1 MDKYLLDDYN
11 KKRGASSSVRE
22 RKMKKALELYLNG
35 LDKKEIAE
43 VLEVTPKTITDYFR
57 WLRNNGYITREK
69 EEEIEE
75 QRAIE
80 LERIKAKKSK
90 AEERKL
96 THSKVGKIVNNRD
109 KEIMKLYHDGLTIQ
123 EVAKRMHM
131 TLNQAKERYLAL
143 GLSIYTEEE
152 IKRMAEEENR
162 RKERLGK
169 AEKPKDEQEET
180 RQEEEKEESKEEK
193 PEEKRK
199 AEPKYFDPEVFEI
212 LVNSVR
218 NYNDLCDK
226 IRSFIKLNENKRAI
240 ELARYFVENEGF
252 LTEKQKNKLV
262 DLVNFYDVIIA
273 RERKQQGIKN
283 KRNKKEPDERQ

>member
-11 KKRGASSSVRE
+11 RKRGASSSVRE

-43 VLEVTPKTITDYFR
+43 VLEVAPKTITDYFR

-69 EEEIEE
+69 EEAIEE
-75 QRAIE
+75 ERALE
-80 LERIKAKKSK
+80 LERIKTKKSK

-123 EVAKRMHM
+123 EVAERMHM

-152 IKRMAEEENR
+152 LKRMAEEENR
-162 RKERLGK
+162 KKAKLGK
-169 AEKPKDEQEET
+169 AEKPKDEQEEA
-180 RQEEEKEESKEEK
+180 RQEVREESKEEK
-193 PEEKRK
+193 PQEVEKMK
-199 AEPKYFDPEVFEI
+199 PQYFSSDVFEI
-212 LVNSVR
+212 LVNSIP
-218 NYNDLCDK
+218 NYNALCTK
-226 IRSFIKLNENKRAI
+226 IRTFIKFNENKRAI
-240 ELARYFVENEGF
+240 ELARYFIEVGDF
-252 LTEKQKNKLV
+252 LTEKQKNKLI
-262 DLVNFYDVIIA
+262 DFVNFYDILAA

>member
-11 KKRGASSSVRE
+11 RKRGASSSVRE

-43 VLEVTPKTITDYFR
+43 ILEVAPKTITDYFR

-90 AEERKL
+90 AGDRRL

-109 KEIMKLYHDGLTIQ
+109 REIMELYHGGFTIQ

-143 GLSIYTEEE
+143 GLSIYTEED
-152 IKRMAEEENR
+152 IRRMAEEENR
-162 RKERLGK
+162 RKARLGK

-180 RQEEEKEESKEEK
+180 RQEEKEEGKEEK

-218 NYNDLCDK
+218 NYNEK
-226 IRSFIKLNENKRAI
+226 SNRAC
-240 ELARYFVENEGF
+240 
-252 LTEKQKNKLV
+252 
-262 DLVNFYDVIIA
+262 
-273 RERKQQGIKN
+273 
-283 KRNKKEPDERQ
+283 

>member
-75 QRAIE
+75 QRALE

-123 EVAKRMHM
+123 EVAERMHM

-152 IKRMAEEENR
+152 LKRMAEEENR
-162 RKERLGK
+162 KKAKLGK
-169 AEKPKDEQEET
+169 AEKPKDEQEEA
-180 RQEEEKEESKEEK
+180 RQEVREESKEEK
-193 PEEKRK
+193 PQEVEKMK
-199 AEPKYFDPEVFEI
+199 PQYFSSDVFEI
-212 LVNSVR
+212 LVNSIP
-218 NYNDLCDK
+218 NYNALCTK
-226 IRSFIKLNENKRAI
+226 IRTFIKFNENKRAI
-240 ELARYFVENEGF
+240 ELARYFIEVGDF
-252 LTEKQKNKLV
+252 LTEKQKNKLI
-262 DLVNFYDVIIA
+262 DFVNFYDILAA

>member
-11 KKRGASSSVRE
+11 RKRGASSSVRE

-43 VLEVTPKTITDYFR
+43 VLEVAPKTITDYFR

-69 EEEIEE
+69 EEAIEE
-75 QRAIE
+75 ERALE
-80 LERIKAKKSK
+80 LERIKTKKSK

-123 EVAKRMHM
+123 EVAERMHM

-152 IKRMAEEENR
+152 LKRMAEEENR
-162 RKERLGK
+162 KKAKLGK
-169 AEKPKDEQEET
+169 AEKPKDEQEEA
-180 RQEEEKEESKEEK
+180 RQEVREESKEEK
-193 PEEKRK
+193 QQEVKKMKPQ
-199 AEPKYFDPEVFEI
+199 YYNSDVFEI
-212 LVNSVR
+212 LVNSIP
-218 NYNDLCDK
+218 NYNALCTK
-226 IRSFIKLNENKRAI
+226 IRTFIKFNENKRAI
-240 ELARYFVENEGF
+240 ELARYFIEVGDF
-252 LTEKQKNKLV
+252 LTEKQKNKLI
-262 DLVNFYDVIIA
+262 DFVNFYDILAA

>member
-11 KKRGASSSVRE
+11 RKRGASSSVRE

-43 VLEVTPKTITDYFR
+43 ILEVAPKTITDYFR

-90 AEERKL
+90 AGDRRL

-109 KEIMKLYHDGLTIQ
+109 REIMELYHGGFTIQ

-143 GLSIYTEEE
+143 GLSIYTEED
-152 IKRMAEEENR
+152 IRRMAEEENR
-162 RKERLGK
+162 RKARLGK

-252 LTEKQKNKLV
+252 LTEKQKGKLV

-273 RERKQQGIKN
+273 RERKQQGVKN
-283 KRNKKEPDERQ
+283 KRNKKDLEER

>member
-11 KKRGASSSVRE
+11 KKIGASSSVRE

-43 VLEVTPKTITDYFR
+43 ILEVAPKTITDYFR
-57 WLRNNGYITREK
+57 WLRNNGHITREK

-75 QRAIE
+75 QRALE

-123 EVAKRMHM
+123 EVAERMHM

-152 IKRMAEEENR
+152 LKRMAEEENR
-162 RKERLGK
+162 KKAKLGK
-169 AEKPKDEQEET
+169 AEKPKDEQEEA
-180 RQEEEKEESKEEK
+180 RQEVREESKEEK
-193 PEEKRK
+193 PQEVEKMK
-199 AEPKYFDPEVFEI
+199 PQYFSSDVFEI
-212 LVNSVR
+212 LVNSIP
-218 NYNDLCDK
+218 NYNALCTK
-226 IRSFIKLNENKRAI
+226 IRTFIKFNENKRAI
-240 ELARYFVENEGF
+240 ELARYFIEVGDF
-252 LTEKQKNKLV
+252 LTEKQKNKLI
-262 DLVNFYDVIIA
+262 DFVNFYDILAA

>member
-75 QRAIE
+75 QRALE

-123 EVAKRMHM
+123 EVAERMHM

-152 IKRMAEEENR
+152 LKRMAEEENR
-162 RKERLGK
+162 KKAKLGK
-169 AEKPKDEQEET
+169 AEKPKDEQEEA
-180 RQEEEKEESKEEK
+180 RQEVREESKEEK
-193 PEEKRK
+193 PQEVEKMK
-199 AEPKYFDPEVFEI
+199 PQYFSSDVFEI
-212 LVNSVR
+212 LVNSIP
-218 NYNDLCDK
+218 NYNALCTK
-226 IRSFIKLNENKRAI
+226 IRTFIKLNENKRAI
-240 ELARYFVENEGF
+240 ELARYFIEVGDF
-252 LTEKQKNKLV
+252 LTEKQKNKLI
-262 DLVNFYDVIIA
+262 DFVNFYDILAA

-283 KRNKKEPDERQ
+283 KRNKKESDERQ

>member
-11 KKRGASSSVRE
+11 RKRGASSSVRE

-43 VLEVTPKTITDYFR
+43 ILEVTPKTITDYFR

-69 EEEIEE
+69 EEEIEV
-75 QRAIE
+75 QRALE

-109 KEIMKLYHDGLTIQ
+109 REIMELYHGGFTIQ

-143 GLSIYTEEE
+143 GLSIYTEED
-152 IKRMAEEENR
+152 IRRMAEEENR

-169 AEKPKDEQEET
+169 AEKPKDEQEEA
-180 RQEEEKEESKEEK
+180 RQEVREESKEEK
-193 PEEKRK
+193 PQEVEKMK
-199 AEPKYFDPEVFEI
+199 PQYFSSDVFEI
-212 LVNSVR
+212 LVNSIP
-218 NYNDLCDK
+218 NYNALCTK
-226 IRSFIKLNENKRAI
+226 IRTFIKFNENKRAI
-240 ELARYFVENEGF
+240 ELARYFIEVGDF
-252 LTEKQKNKLV
+252 LTEKQKNKLI
-262 DLVNFYDVIIA
+262 DFVNFYDILAA